1 MLTSMTNKPSDRAR
15 GSVEQSRV
23 VYLNGDYVPEAEAR
37 ISIFD
42 CALMYG
48 DMVFEMTRTFH
59 QRPFRLDH
67 HLERLYGSLRYARID
82 CGLDQRQML
91 AATYETIERNRS
103 ALGDL
108 DCQIMHNV
116 TRGGM
121 DLYAELVREGTAP
134 VVTINV
140 FPLVRHIGRSAAVYA
155 TGAHF
160 VTTRQQ
166 SVPARFIDPKAKNR
180 SRIFYKLA
188 ELEAERMEAG
198 AMALLTDER
207 GFVTEGTGNNFFI
220 ARGGEL
226 FTPRPHD
233 ILRGVSRQYCIE
245 LARSAGIRVH
255 EADLEPYD
263 VGEADEAWY
272 TSTTICMLPITRFD
286 FEPVGDGRPGPVY
299 RRLLA
304 AWSDRVGVDIAA
316 QAKAYG
322 AMTEWRP

>member
-1 MLTSMTNKPSDRAR
+1 MR
-15 GSVEQSRV
+15 RV
-23 VYLNGDYVPEAEAR
+23 VYLNGDYVPETEAR

-48 DMVFEMTRTFH
+48 DMVFEMTRAFN
-59 QRPFRLDH
+59 QRPFRLQH
-67 HLERLYGSLRYARID
+67 HLDRLYGSLRYAGID
-82 CGLDQRQML
+82 CGLDQAQML
-91 AATYETIERNRS
+91 AATHETIERNLP
-103 ALGDL
+103 AVGGL
-108 DCQIMHNV
+108 DFQVMHNV

-121 DLYAELVREGTAP
+121 DLYAEMVKEGTAS
-134 VVTINV
+134 VITINV
-140 FPLVRHIGRSAAVYA
+140 FPLVRHIGRSATVYE

-160 VTTRQQ
+160 VTPRQQ

-188 ELEAERMEAG
+188 DLEADRMEPG

-207 GFVTEGTGNNFFI
+207 GFVTEGTGNNFFM
-220 ARGGEL
+220 ARGGEI
-226 FTPRPHD
+226 FTPKPHD

-245 LARSAGIRVH
+245 LAQAAGIPLH
-255 EADLEPYD
+255 EADIEPYD
-263 VGEADEAWY
+263 VREADEAWY

-286 FEPVGDGRPGPVY
+286 FAPVGNGTPGPIY

-304 AWSDRVGVDIAA
+304 AWSQSVGVDIEA

-322 AMTEWRP
+322 KMTDWRP

>member
-1 MLTSMTNKPSDRAR
+1 MP
-15 GSVEQSRV
+15 RV
-23 VYLNGDYVPEAEAR
+23 VYLNGDYVPETEAR

-48 DMVFEMTRTFH
+48 DMVFEMTRAFN
-59 QRPFRLDH
+59 QRPFRLEH
-67 HLERLYGSLRYARID
+67 HLDRLYGSLRYAGID
-82 CGLDQRQML
+82 CGLDQAQML
-91 AATYETIERNRS
+91 AATHETIERNLP
-103 ALGDL
+103 AVGDL
-108 DCQIMHNV
+108 DFQIMHNV

-121 DLYAELVREGTAP
+121 DLYAELVKEGTSS

-140 FPLVRHIGRSAAVYA
+140 FPLVRHIGRSAAVYD

-160 VTTRQQ
+160 VNPRQQ

-188 ELEAERMEAG
+188 ELEAERMEPG

-207 GFVTEGTGNNFFI
+207 GFVTEGTGNNFFM
-220 ARGGEL
+220 ARGGEI
-226 FTPRPHD
+226 FTPKPHD

-245 LARSAGIRVH
+245 LAQEVGIPLH
-255 EADLEPYD
+255 EADIEPYD
-263 VGEADEAWY
+263 VREADEAWY

-286 FEPVGDGRPGPVY
+286 FGPVGDGKPGPIY
-299 RRLLA
+299 RRLLD
-304 AWSDRVGVDIAA
+304 AWSRNVGVDIEA

-322 AMTEWRP
+322 AMAGWRP